1 MKFSWTTATAVGL
14 GAVVGLAWAA
24 APALHLR
31 GDRFKPLAYE
41 EMTPAQKTM
50 IDHLLAG
57 ERRGSTEGP
66 FNVFLRSPEMGDAAQ
81 QLGAQIRFHSSLP
94 RKLNELAIIT
104 TARYWGAQFEWTA
117 HRRSAAQAGVS
128 DATIEA
134 IANGKRPS
142 GLPPD
147 EEAIY
152 NFCHELLT
160 TKQVSDAT
168 FQAAMNTVGERG
180 TVDLIGA
187 MGYYSLVSM
196 ALNVD
201 RYPLVDGAKPELKPL
216 P

>member
-1 MKFSWTTATAVGL
+1 MNIHFLSAVTAGL
-14 GAVVGLAWAA
+14 GLVVALALA
-24 APALHLR
+24 APNLNLR
-31 GDRFKPLAYE
+31 GDRFKPLTYDE
-41 EMTPAQKTM
+41 LNPQQKTM

-117 HRRSAAQAGVS
+117 HRRNAAQAGVS
-128 DATIEA
+128 ATIIEA
-134 IANGKRPS
+134 IANGKRPT
-142 GLPPD
+142 GMQPD
-147 EEAIY
+147 EEAVY
-152 NFCHELLT
+152 NFCQELLA
-160 TKQVSDAT
+160 TKQVSDGT
-168 FQAAMNTVGERG
+168 FQAAVNLVGERG
-180 TVDLIGA
+180 VVDLIGA

-201 RYPLVDGAKPELKPL
+201 RYPLAGGAKPELKPL

>member
-1 MKFSWTTATAVGL
+1 MNFHYVSA
-14 GAVVGLAWAA
+14 AVVGLSVVV
-24 APALHLR
+24 ALALARPSINLR
-31 GDRFKPLAYE
+31 GDRFKPLTYE
-41 EMTPAQKTM
+41 EMTPPQKTL

-117 HRRSAAQAGVS
+117 HSRSAAQAGVS
-128 DATIEA
+128 AAVIDA
-134 IANGKRPS
+134 IANGKRPT
-142 GLPPD
+142 GLAPD
-147 EEAIY
+147 EEAVY
-152 NFCHELLT
+152 NFCHELLS

-168 FQAAMNTVGERG
+168 FKATVGVVGERG
-180 TVDLIGA
+180 AVDLIGA

-201 RYPLVDGAKPELKPL
+201 RYPLADGAKPELKPL

>member
-1 MKFSWTTATAVGL
+1 MNIHFLSAVTAGL
-14 GAVVGLAWAA
+14 GLVVALALA
-24 APALHLR
+24 APNLNLR
-31 GDRFKPLAYE
+31 GDRFKPLTYDE
-41 EMTPAQKTM
+41 LNPQQKTM

-104 TARYWGAQFEWTA
+104 TARYWGAQFEWAA
-117 HRRSAAQAGVS
+117 HRRNAAQAGVS
-128 DATIEA
+128 ATIIEA
-134 IANGKRPS
+134 IANGKRPT
-142 GLPPD
+142 GMQPD
-147 EEAIY
+147 EEAVY

-160 TKQVSDAT
+160 TKQVSDGT
-168 FQAAMNTVGERG
+168 FQAAVNVVGERG
-180 TVDLIGA
+180 VVDLIGA

-201 RYPLVDGAKPELKPL
+201 RYPLADGAKPELKPL

>member
-1 MKFSWTTATAVGL
+1 MNIHFLSAVTAGL
-14 GAVVGLAWAA
+14 GLVVALALA
-24 APALHLR
+24 APNLNLR
-31 GDRFKPLAYE
+31 GDRFKPLTYDE
-41 EMTPAQKTM
+41 LNPQQKTM

-104 TARYWGAQFEWTA
+104 TARYWGAQFEWAA
-117 HRRSAAQAGVS
+117 HRRNAAQAGVS
-128 DATIEA
+128 ATIIEA
-134 IANGKRPS
+134 IANGKRPT
-142 GLPPD
+142 GMQPD
-147 EEAIY
+147 EEAVY
-152 NFCHELLT
+152 NFCQELLA
-160 TKQVSDAT
+160 TKQVSDGT
-168 FQAAMNTVGERG
+168 FQAAVNLVGERG
-180 TVDLIGA
+180 VVDLIGA

-201 RYPLVDGAKPELKPL
+201 RYPLADGAKPELKPL